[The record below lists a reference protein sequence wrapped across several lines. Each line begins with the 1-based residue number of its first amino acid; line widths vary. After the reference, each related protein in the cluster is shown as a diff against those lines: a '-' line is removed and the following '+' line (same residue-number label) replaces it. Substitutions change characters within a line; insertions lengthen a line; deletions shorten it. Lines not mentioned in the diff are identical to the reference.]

1 MTRRSTRSLK
11 RPRQHMPAF
20 VRRALDERGLA
31 DAYRSRPP
39 YQRNDYLWWINDAKR
54 EATKEKRLG
63 QMLDE
68 LQRGGV
74 YMGMRWNDD

>member
-1 MTRRSTRSLK
+1 MTRKSTGSLK

-63 QMLDE
+63 QNCSAAACTWACAGAAAD
-68 LQRGGV
+68 G
-74 YMGMRWNDD
+74 